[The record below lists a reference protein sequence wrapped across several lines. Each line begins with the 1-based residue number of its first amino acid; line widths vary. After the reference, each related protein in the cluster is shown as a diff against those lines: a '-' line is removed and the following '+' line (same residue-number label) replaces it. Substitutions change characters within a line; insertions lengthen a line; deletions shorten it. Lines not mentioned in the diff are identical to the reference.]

1 KAQCVVWFAQ
11 MGSPV
16 AVQRQ
21 YARHYGLEGRAAAN
35 VPDSR
40 SIKRWYDEYLE
51 RGHGKDLKKPKNWL
65 DEHFRHRWMGR
76 GSWNLPWPPYSPDL
90 LPTHCDFFLWGY
102 IKSIVYRTQPQNLD
116 ELQARIQDAFDNLPQ
131 EMIDRAIECYERRL
145 QRCIDVDGRNVE
157 QNYADEGNFL
167 P

>member
-1 KAQCVVWFAQ
+1 

-51 RGHGKDLKKPKNWL
+51 REHGKDLPSL
-65 DEHFRHRWMGR
+65 D
-76 GSWNLPWPPYSPDL
+76 GSWIMEFALAALFTGPHAL
-90 LPTHCDFFLWGY
+90 
-102 IKSIVYRTQPQNLD
+102 
-116 ELQARIQDAFDNLPQ
+116 
-131 EMIDRAIECYERRL
+131 
-145 QRCIDVDGRNVE
+145 
-157 QNYADEGNFL
+157 
-167 P
+167 